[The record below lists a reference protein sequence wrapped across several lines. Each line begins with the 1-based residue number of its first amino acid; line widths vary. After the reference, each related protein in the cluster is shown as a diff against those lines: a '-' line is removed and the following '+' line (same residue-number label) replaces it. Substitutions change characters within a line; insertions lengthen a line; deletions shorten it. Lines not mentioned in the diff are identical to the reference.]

1 MMILARCGSKARTF
15 VGRASIAH
23 FTLNDFGSDH
33 ERKRPTRYRRCPT
46 SATAIPLTLGGIIG
60 SLARKYTKRGE
71 PYAQFRLEGLAGGV
85 EVIAFP
91 GVYEAVP
98 KLVQPDTIVLVTG
111 RSTCAAGS
119 CNPREPR

>member
-1 MMILARCGSKARTF
+1 HPRRGVEDEL
-15 VGRASIAH
+15 RAQTTYPIDEMPNLGDGDLV
-23 FTLNDFGSDH
+23 TV
-33 ERKRPTRYRRCPT
+33 
-46 SATAIPLTLGGIIG
+46 GGIIG

-98 KLVQPDTIVLVTG
+98 HLIQPDTIVLVTG
-111 RSTCAAGS
+111 RMDL
-119 CNPREPR
+119 PRRELQIRADEVGEPAPGRSIWWIWI